1 MPAKKRKIPN
11 RSKYETHNF
20 IQGWQSESKNNHY
33 FLSQGGESPR
43 GWGFICHKINHKM
56 ETNQEKAQN
65 WGGARRGAGRPKK
78 FSNNKTIALRIPE
91 DVVAVLDTVPNRSA
105 FIIEAIR
112 HYVECPSVKK

>member
-56 ETNQEKAQN
+56 ETNQEKKSGR
-65 WGGARRGAGRPKK
+65 GGSRPGAGRKK
-78 FSNNKTIALRIPE
+78 TSAGTIALRIPE
-91 DVVAVLDTVPNRSA
+91 DVMRILETVPNRTA
-105 FIIEAIR
+105 YIIDAIR
-112 HYVECPSVKK
+112 AYEQSKR